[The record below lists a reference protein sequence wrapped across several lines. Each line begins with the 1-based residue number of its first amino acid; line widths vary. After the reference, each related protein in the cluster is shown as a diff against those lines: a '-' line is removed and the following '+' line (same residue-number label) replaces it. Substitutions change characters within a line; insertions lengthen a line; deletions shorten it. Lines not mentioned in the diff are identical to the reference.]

1 MARGRDWSPTCNWW
15 IRAVFP
21 VSLQPSW
28 TQVVIAGCVLWGL
41 AGFSVSFLWAQEGV
55 LIQAIEIR
63 GNQHIST
70 SAIEGQLTIR
80 PGDVFREEQ
89 LREQIQRIYRMGF
102 FEDVQAQTEPVAHG
116 VRVVFVVRE
125 NPFLTEVRFDGNDHF
140 SDDKLREL
148 LTLRTQVFLD
158 EEQVKVSAERI
169 RKAYQEDGYYHVE
182 VIPVIE
188 ELGENRKRLTF
199 FIREGTRAR
208 IREVRF
214 EGRTAVEKDD
224 LLEVMATREY
234 VPIWSWIT
242 DAGLLNKE
250 EIPNDVERIKEVY
263 MNKGYLDVQV
273 GMPRI
278 ELDAEQKWYT
288 VTFPIVEGEP
298 YTVSRVRFEG
308 NTVFTDEE
316 LQKELRIHPGDVFQ
330 RATVREEVARLTD
343 LYGERGYAF
352 AEITPSILPDAATRT
367 TEIVF
372 HIDEGELVRVRE
384 IRITG
389 NNKTRDNVIR
399 RELRIEEQSV
409 IDSRA
414 MKRSFERLNNLNFF
428 ETVEIVPKPVDKHL
442 VDLEVK
448 VKEKPTGSFSI
459 GGGFS
464 TLDQFTAIANITEGN
479 LFGMGYLV
487 RIRGQVGVRRTLGV
501 ATFRNPAVFDTLTSL
516 QLDAF
521 STRTNF
527 RTYFEDR
534 AGANVSLGRAFSEFI
549 SGTVTLVAEQIRIK
563 NPSSDAPQF
572 ILNQLGTQ
580 STTGFRAALFR
591 DSRDYFLDPRRGS
604 RVGIRTGFGTEA
616 LGGTN
621 NFFSV
626 SLDGLK
632 YVPLPMWDLR
642 YSIRG
647 RFGYGD
653 GYSGDAFPLSE
664 LFFVGGINTV
674 RGFQFGRAG
683 PVTSGGTP
691 AGGNKQL
698 IFNNDL
704 IFPVLPDAKLNGV
717 LFFDYGKGFARG
729 EELDLD
735 LRPAVGLEV
744 RWISPFGPLRAAYG
758 INLDRRPNEQQGVF
772 EFSVGSIF

>member
-1 MARGRDWSPTCNWW
+1 MLRGHDSAPTGKWAVGN
-15 IRAVFP
+15 VFP
-21 VSLQPSW
+21 YGQRPRLCMWLMLSWIVCGMAVS
-28 TQVVIAGCVLWGL
+28 A
-41 AGFSVSFLWAQEGV
+41 LWAEDGEER
-55 LIQAIEIR
+55 IQAIAIR
-63 GNQHIST
+63 GNSHIST
-70 SAIEGQLTIR
+70 SAIMSQLTIR
-80 PGDVFREEQ
+80 SGDVFRPGL
-89 LREQIQRIYRMGF
+89 LREQIQRIYQMGF
-102 FEDVQAQTEPVAHG
+102 FEDVQAQTEKADGG
-116 VRVVFVVRE
+116 VRVIFVVRE
-125 NPFLTEVRFDGNDHF
+125 KPFLMEVVFDGHDHF
-140 SDDKLREL
+140 SEEKLKEL
-148 LTLRTQVFLD
+148 VTVRTQVFLD
-158 EEQVKVSAERI
+158 EEQVKVSAENI
-169 RKAYQEDGYYHVE
+169 RKAYQEDGFYNVE
-182 VIPVIE
+182 VIPVIQD
-188 ELGENRKRLTF
+188 LGENRKRLTF
-199 FIREGTRAR
+199 FIREGPRAR
-208 IREVRF
+208 IKTVRF
-214 EGRTAVEKDD
+214 EGRTAVEKDE
-224 LLEVMATREY
+224 LLDVMATREY
-234 VPIWSWIT
+234 IPVWSWIT

-278 ELDAEQKWYT
+278 ELDAEKKWYT

-316 LQKELRIHPGDVFQ
+316 LREGLTIRSGEVFQ
-330 RATVREEVARLTD
+330 RAKVREEVARITD

-352 AEITPSILPDAATRT
+352 AEVTPSVIPDPATRT

-372 HIDEGELVRVRE
+372 HIKEGELVRVRE
-384 IRITG
+384 IHITG
-389 NNKTRDNVIR
+389 NDKTRDNVIR

-428 ETVEIVPKPVDKHL
+428 ETVEIIPKPVEEHL

-479 LFGMGYLV
+479 LFGLGYLV
-487 RIRGQVGVRRTLGV
+487 RVRGQVGVRRTLGV
-501 ATFRNPAVFDTLTSL
+501 ATFRNPAIFDSLTSF
-516 QLDAF
+516 QVDAF

-527 RTYFEDR
+527 RTFFEDR
-534 AGANVSLGRAFSEFI
+534 AGGNLTLGRSFSEFI
-549 SGTVTLVAEQIRIK
+549 SGSMTMVAEQIRIK

-572 ILNQLGTQ
+572 VLSQLGTQ
-580 STTGFRAALFR
+580 STTGLRASLFR
-591 DSRDYFLDPRRGS
+591 DSRDFFLDPRRGTRAGVRGS
-604 RVGIRTGFGTEA
+604 FGTRA

-621 NFFSV
+621 NFYSV
-626 SLDGLK
+626 SMDVLK
-632 YVPLPMWDLR
+632 YTPLPFWDLR
-642 YSIRG
+642 HSIRARLGVADGFGG
-647 RFGYGD
+647 RPL
-653 GYSGDAFPLSE
+653 PLSE
-664 LFFVGGINTV
+664 LFFVGGINTM

-698 IFNNDL
+698 ILNNDL

-717 LFFDYGKGFARG
+717 VFFDYGKGFARG
-729 EELDLD
+729 ESLDLD
-735 LRPAVGLEV
+735 LRPAAGLEV

-758 INLDRRPNEQQGVF
+758 INLDRRPNERLGVF